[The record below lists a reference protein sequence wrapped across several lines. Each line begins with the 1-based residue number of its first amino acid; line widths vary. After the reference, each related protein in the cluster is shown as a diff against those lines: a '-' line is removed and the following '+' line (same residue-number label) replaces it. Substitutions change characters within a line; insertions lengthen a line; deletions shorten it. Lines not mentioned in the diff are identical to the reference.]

1 MQLKYAIS
9 FDARSLRVST
19 DKNNGSSDSGNS
31 SVMSYSRIFVVGLL
45 AVLLLSLGVS
55 AVRAD
60 SLSSSTISP
69 SSGTP
74 NTIINI
80 TVNAS
85 VSQANA
91 DDEVYVVVQA
101 PDGSLY
107 LYDGLEFDN
116 FNSTTLQPPLT
127 ATCEI
132 PFGGAGTLS
141 STAPSPLFVFDCSGS
156 NANKWSPIVNSLT
169 IQDFVSD
176 CPSAPTTVTDTPGA
190 GSTAQTGKYQV
201 FVCMEVGSSGLGA
214 SGSFTINSPSNP
226 NSVPEFPLG
235 LGLLMVMAVP
245 ALLFLKRNHVS
256 PAA

>member
-1 MQLKYAIS
+1 
-9 FDARSLRVST
+9 
-19 DKNNGSSDSGNS
+19 
-31 SVMSYSRIFVVGLL
+31 MSYSRIFVVGLL

-85 VSQANA
+85 ISHPNA

-116 FNSTTLQPPLT
+116 FNSTTLQPPLAARLRNT
-127 ATCEI
+127 
-132 PFGGAGTLS
+132 
-141 STAPSPLFVFDCSGS
+141 VRRSGD
-156 NANKWSPIVNSLT
+156 SL
-169 IQDFVSD
+169 
-176 CPSAPTTVTDTPGA
+176 
-190 GSTAQTGKYQV
+190 KY
-201 FVCMEVGSSGLGA
+201 C
-214 SGSFTINSPSNP
+214 
-226 NSVPEFPLG
+226 
-235 LGLLMVMAVP
+235 AVP
-245 ALLFLKRNHVS
+245 TFRI
-256 PAA
+256 